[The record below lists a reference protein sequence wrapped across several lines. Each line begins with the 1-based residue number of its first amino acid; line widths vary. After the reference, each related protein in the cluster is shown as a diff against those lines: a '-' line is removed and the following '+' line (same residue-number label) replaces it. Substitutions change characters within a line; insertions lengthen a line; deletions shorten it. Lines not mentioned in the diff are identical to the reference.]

1 MIYTRCLGL
10 VSLTCLGYCGTE
22 DNYFCEKGIS
32 EKKKKKTYRSLFS
45 FTRHALS
52 LTWRMSLI
60 MHRKGAGG
68 SRYPGQKKCEGKGK
82 LIKKGLSVHSK
93 NLRIFA
99 TPLLV
104 VFVFVR
110 SLAYQFLLAVVL
122 VGQYSRRALN
132 IRGDSKA
139 IGYHTATDPMS
150 NNRRTRSP
158 VGPGEP
164 ALATQKRHHRKA
176 FEYIS
181 KALKIDEEDGGE
193 WRRITA
199 KIILKVTHTFQI

>member
-1 MIYTRCLGL
+1 MDDCGSGGL
-10 VSLTCLGYCGTE
+10 AFGSWAYSGKRE
-22 DNYFCEKGIS
+22 FPEKGVSTDFPLPDMHYHI
-32 EKKKKKTYRSLFS
+32 
-45 FTRHALS
+45 
-52 LTWRMSLI
+52 TWRMSLI

-68 SRYPGQKKCEGKGK
+68 SRYPGQKKSEGKGK
-82 LIKKGLSVHSK
+82 LIRRGLSVHSK

-110 SLAYQFLLAVVL
+110 SLAYQFLLAIVL
-122 VGQYSRRALN
+122 VGQYSRRAVN
-132 IRGDSKA
+132 VVRGDTKA
-139 IGYHTATDPMS
+139 IDYHPTPDAMS
-150 NNRRTRSP
+150 NYRRARSP

-181 KALKIDEEDGGE
+181 KALKIDEEDGGKS
-193 WRRITA
+193 A
-199 KIILKVTHTFQI
+199 QATH